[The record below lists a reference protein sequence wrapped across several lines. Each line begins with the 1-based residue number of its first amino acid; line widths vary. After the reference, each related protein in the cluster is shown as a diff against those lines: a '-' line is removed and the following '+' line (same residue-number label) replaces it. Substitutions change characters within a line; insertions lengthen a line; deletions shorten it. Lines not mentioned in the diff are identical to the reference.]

1 MAKIGKQ
8 RTNVEIIALGFL
20 MVIIIGTGLL
30 MLPIAHH
37 DQVSTP
43 FLDALF
49 TATSATCV
57 TGLIVYDTANHWS
70 LFGQCVIL
78 MLIQIGGLGFITIG
92 VYLATYLKKKIS
104 LRQRGLIEESVSM
117 LKISGGVKLVKH
129 IIKGTLFFE
138 GIGAILLS
146 IVFVEDFGLIKGIY
160 FGIFHSISAFC
171 NAGFDLLGVIE
182 PYGSLVPYVN
192 SPLVNITVM
201 ALIFIGGLG
210 FIVWE
215 DIYEKKWH
223 VKNYMLQTKVVIV
236 TSLCL
241 IFGGAVLFYLLE
253 RNNALLGLNQNE
265 TVLASLFQSVTCR
278 TAGFNSIDVS
288 QLHPATSILMM
299 MLMFVGGSPGSTAGG
314 IKTTTFA
321 VLMIYIYS
329 IITNKNEAHIFNR
342 RFDDQTIKKASSVL
356 LMNMFFIVTAAMIVF
371 ALQPELMFQD
381 VMFELFSALG
391 TVGISTGITREL
403 TTISRIAVIVLMYS
417 GRVGGLTLALS
428 LTRRKRISKCHN
440 PSEKIAIG

>member
-20 MVIIIGTGLL
+20 MVIIIGTCLL

-223 VKNYMLQTKVVIV
+223 VKNYLLQTKVVIV
-236 TSLCL
+236 TSICL